1 MGNSVSLASQLSRF
15 SLEFLELSNT
25 IATLLFC
32 KLIFICNAK
41 TNKNGRYGT
50 RQQTWSHHQRGH
62 QAGIR
67 RGSCRQRHGRIH
79 VVHLLP
85 LLFYNHGQNAMGKAE
100 QIVSG
105 ALLSSMYPTMRST
118 NFVHPSCTNLP
129 IKWPQSPSANSL
141 IFCSSGPKSSI
152 NVSRASTTS
161 VQNLHDPGKRSS
173 SFWTSVVP
181 WGWEAD
187 RATQAR
193 AKTSRTFMVAVG

>member
-105 ALLSSMYPTMRST
+105 ALLSSMYPTMRSI
-118 NFVHPSCTNLP
+118 NF
-129 IKWPQSPSANSL
+129 
-141 IFCSSGPKSSI
+141 
-152 NVSRASTTS
+152 SRASTTS

-173 SFWTSVVP
+173 SFWTLVVP
-181 WGWEAD
+181 WGWASD
-187 RATQAR
+187 RARQAR